1 MLTIILFSA
10 PLHNHS
16 VSGPMPT
23 VILLAPR
30 QQLLFLPHV
39 NNHFVFGP
47 APTNYYSCPMPT
59 TILFSAPRQQLLFLS
74 HANNHFV
81 FGPAPQSLC
90 FRSHVNTYSSGPT
103 PKIIIPAPCQ
113 QSFCCRPHASLFAF
127 FLSRPRVINNFIRP
141 HTNHISV
148 FEPVPSTILFGPT
161 PITYSFSAP
170 CHQQLYSPPRQI
182 AFSFLD
188 PVPSTTLF
196 GPTQIAFS
204 FHSHSHSPTHMH
216 AHSHERIRTHIQS
229 LNPQSHSHAPIPVC
243 MYELTR
249 TPPLGLTND
258 SHVHDSSRIH
268 TQTGP

>member
-59 TILFSAPRQQLLFLS
+59 TILFSAPRHNRSVSGPTSTLILPAPRQKLLFLP
-74 HANNHFV
+74 HVNNHFV
-81 FGPAPQSLC
+81 
-90 FRSHVNTYSSGPT
+90 VGPT
-103 PKIIIPAPCQ
+103 PAYLHFSFLGPVWSTTLFDPTPITYPFSNPCHQ
-113 QSFCCRPHASLFAF
+113 QSYSAPLQSHILF
-127 FLSRPRVINNFIRP
+127 RPRVINNFIRP
-141 HTNHISV
+141 HAKSH
-148 FEPVPSTILFGPT
+148 FP
-161 PITYSFSAP
+161 FSIP
-170 CHQQLYSPPRQI
+170 CHQQPYSALHKSHFPFTHTHTHPLTCTHTHMNAYARTYSPSI
-182 AFSFLD
+182 
-188 PVPSTTLF
+188 TL
-196 GPTQIAFS
+196 TR
-204 FHSHSHSPTHMH
+204 SHT
-216 AHSHERIRTHIQS
+216 
-229 LNPQSHSHAPIPVC
+229 C
-243 MYELTR
+243 MYALTR